1 MIKDSSREH
10 LAARGTVIYLS
21 LSLSGQYERTEHNRN
36 RPLLQTEDR
45 LATIKQLAEERTP
58 LYESIADITYAMDT
72 SSVQKAVTE
81 ILALLDAQ
89 SQSAVIGKVL
99 LALKPSHC
107 HFFIH

>member
-1 MIKDSSREH
+1 MATGGGSILKDTSREH

-36 RPLLQTEDR
+36 RPLLQTDDR

-89 SQSAVIGKVL
+89 KSVGSDW
-99 LALKPSHC
+99 
-107 HFFIH
+107 